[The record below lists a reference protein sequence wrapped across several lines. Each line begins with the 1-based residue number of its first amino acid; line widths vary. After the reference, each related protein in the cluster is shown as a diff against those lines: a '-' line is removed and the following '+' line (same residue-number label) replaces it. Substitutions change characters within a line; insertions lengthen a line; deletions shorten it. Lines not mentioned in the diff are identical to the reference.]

1 MVAAGAALWGTIGIF
16 INQLDISGFSSIE
29 IVALRVVSATF
40 ILFFV
45 IKFRYP
51 DQLSIRLNH
60 LFYFIGTGILSICFF
75 NWSYFTAIKETSLSV
90 AVILLYTGPAFVVI
104 LSRLLFREK
113 LTLPKIAALIL
124 TFTGAALVVELIP
137 YSAGSISWYGIIVG
151 TGAGFGYALYSVF
164 GKYALKKYSPITII
178 FYTFLTA
185 SVFMLPF
192 SGIMNIHSIESLAN
206 LNTLLI
212 VAGLGIFPTALAY
225 LLYTEGLARIEAGS
239 ASITSIVE
247 PVTAALIGVILY
259 GDKLNI
265 YQSGG
270 MLLVIIS
277 VTAIQLHRNN
287 RIPVSRI

>member
-16 INQLDISGFSSIE
+16 INQLDIAGFSSLE

-51 DQLSIRLNH
+51 DQLSIRFNH

-104 LSRLLFREK
+104 LSRFLFREK
-113 LTLPKIAALIL
+113 LTFPKIAALIL

-137 YSAGSISWYGIIVG
+137 FSAGSISWYGIIVG

-164 GKYALKKYSPITII
+164 AKFALKKYSPITII

-206 LNTLLI
+206 LNTLLT

-225 LLYTEGLARIEAGS
+225 LLYTEGLARIEAGN

-247 PVTAALIGVILY
+247 PVTASLIGVILY

-277 VTAIQLHRNN
+277 VTAIQLHRNKS
-287 RIPVSRI
+287 IPVSRI